1 MQNMNP
7 ATPSS
12 TPPPGATHTQPVP
25 NPTEAP
31 QARPHTKSNTFHYI
45 QAVLAVAFVVA
56 TLFTTWIPSGLLSS
70 NQLEEEGGLE
80 VTSQTSESA
89 PTTQPELRIGII
101 AGHWGSEPYDPGAV
115 CSTSLQ
121 GTQEI
126 DVNYGVATRVQAIL
140 TEQGYQVDLL
150 KEFDERLSGYRAL
163 ALIALHTDSCEFVNE
178 QATGFKIS
186 GSSVNYESAR
196 LAACLQNRYASAT
209 GLALH
214 PGITPNM
221 TNYHTFYEA
230 DPQTPT
236 AILELGF
243 LNLDHTAL
251 TNKQGLLATGVAN
264 GILCFL
270 LNENPSPENTAT
282 P

>member
-1 MQNMNP
+1 
-7 ATPSS
+7 
-12 TPPPGATHTQPVP
+12 
-25 NPTEAP
+25 
-31 QARPHTKSNTFHYI
+31 
-45 QAVLAVAFVVA
+45 VLAVAFVVA
-56 TLFTTWIPSGLLSS
+56 TLFTTWIPSGLFSS
-70 NQLEEEGGLE
+70 NHVNEEEGGLE
-80 VTSQTSESA
+80 ATSLTSEPA
-89 PTTQPELRIGII
+89 PTTQPELRIGIL

-115 CSTSLQ
+115 CPISLQ

-140 TEQGYQVDLL
+140 TSQGYQVDLL
-150 KEFDERLSGYRAL
+150 KEFDTRLSGYRAL

-178 QATGFKIS
+178 QATGFKVS
-186 GSSVNYESAR
+186 GSSGNYESAR
-196 LAACLQNRYASAT
+196 LTACLQNRYASST

-214 PGITPNM
+214 PGITPDM
-221 TNYHTFYEA
+221 TNYHVFYEA
-230 DPQTPT
+230 DSQTPA
-236 AILELGF
+236 AILEMGF

-270 LNENPSPENTAT
+270 LNENPSPENTTT